1 MGFYDRISKTAL
13 KVIKKYGQVVT
24 ITRRTQG
31 AYNPATS
38 TAPVTETTETG
49 RGVVYDYKDAEVD
62 GTMVQ
67 RGDSKLLLSSI
78 GITKPTVNDVAT
90 LANGDK
96 FTILDVDVVS
106 PAGTDVVYICQIRR

>member
-38 TAPVTETTETG
+38 TAPVTETTETA
-49 RGVVYDYKDAEVD
+49 RGVVYDYEANEID

-67 RGDSKLLLSSI
+67 RSDSKLLLSSI
-78 GITKPTVNDVAT
+78 GITKPTVNDTAT

-96 FTILDVDVVS
+96 FTIMNVDSVS
-106 PAGTDVVYICQIRR
+106 PAGADVVYICQIRQ